1 NDFKGNP
8 IISLSIS
15 DCENLV
21 KQIPSND
28 SIYLKIQL
36 NESITLDAFEISY
49 TNKHYQISGYGA
61 KSISDALYEFLERYI
76 GFKFYHP
83 REIFIPKSIILNNKQ
98 TLYAKPIFE
107 YRGFHLHTMHPIEL
121 TEDLLDPSRPHAL
134 ENVKEYIDWLA
145 RTGQN
150 YFEFNLLESIDRDAW
165 LKHAQDIVKYSHQR
179 GIYCGI
185 DISLNMLQQKAFQL
199 YEGFPFEYEKATK
212 QLIRNTDYLLQAGF
226 DVWNVEL

>member
-1 NDFKGNP
+1 MKVLKYIFFIFCLSLHARLQAANLFIINKNDFKGNP

-36 NESITLDAFEISY
+36 NESIPLDAFEISY

-83 REIFIPKSIILNNKQ
+83 REIFIPKSIILNNK
-98 TLYAKPIFE
+98 
-107 YRGFHLHTMHPIEL
+107 
-121 TEDLLDPSRPHAL
+121 
-134 ENVKEYIDWLA
+134 
-145 RTGQN
+145 
-150 YFEFNLLESIDRDAW
+150 
-165 LKHAQDIVKYSHQR
+165 
-179 GIYCGI
+179 
-185 DISLNMLQQKAFQL
+185 
-199 YEGFPFEYEKATK
+199 
-212 QLIRNTDYLLQAGF
+212 
-226 DVWNVEL
+226 